1 MKTFLLATAAI
12 TLAGTAAWAV
22 DDDERH
28 TRVRFAGG
36 PAMAWNQDGTVIEI
50 RGEDGERT
58 IHMQGSG
65 SDATL
70 NVNGQDIQIR
80 GNSVFIDG
88 QAVETNGA
96 AMIIIDGD
104 EIRVVNDGDTHRFDG
119 QFELHMAERAEEMAW
134 MAADMENFRFE
145 FDSEGIEADVM
156 ASLEAAL
163 AGLEGDA
170 MSDHDSRRW
179 TQMTE
184 AEREEAREAM
194 EGAREE
200 IREAMETMRTEMRDA
215 HRFSEDEMR
224 RVRVEMHHATG
235 EAEHAAREEAR
246 LHRDMAREEARAHR
260 DEAHAARNEAEAA
273 REEAHAARA
282 EAHAERQHVMRW
294 QSAANDSD
302 RVEQSVRVE
311 RSDDGRRQV
320 WVNDE
325 EQTGDDLVSWLNQ
338 LEAERL
344 AGGPAGDSRHVE
356 RRVIRLDR
364 PDGSS
369 REVDLSGRRVIVLR
383 SDDDQNGERVFEFEI
398 EDNDDDSED

>member
-58 IHMQGSG
+58 IHMQGGS

-104 EIRVVNDGDTHRFDG
+104 EIRVVNDGDMHRFDG
-119 QFELHMAERAEEMAW
+119 QFELHMAERAEDMAW
-134 MAADMENFRFE
+134 MAADMENFRFD
-145 FDSEGIEADVM
+145 FDAEGIEADVM

-163 AGLEGDA
+163 AGLEGEM

-179 TQMTE
+179 EEMTE
-184 AEREEAREAM
+184 ADREEAREAM
-194 EGAREE
+194 EEAREE

-215 HRFSEDEMR
+215 HRTSEDEMR
-224 RVRVEMHHATG
+224 RVRVEMRHANG

-246 LHRDMAREEARAHR
+246 MHRDMAREEARAHR
-260 DEAHAARNEAEAA
+260 EEAHAARN
-273 REEAHAARA
+273 EAHAARA

-311 RSDDGRRQV
+311 RDENGRRQV

-344 AGGPAGDSRHVE
+344 AGGPAGDTRRVE
-356 RRVIRLDR
+356 RRVIRLDS
-364 PDGSS
+364 PDGST

-383 SDDDQNGERVFEFEI
+383 SDDDQNGERVFEFVT